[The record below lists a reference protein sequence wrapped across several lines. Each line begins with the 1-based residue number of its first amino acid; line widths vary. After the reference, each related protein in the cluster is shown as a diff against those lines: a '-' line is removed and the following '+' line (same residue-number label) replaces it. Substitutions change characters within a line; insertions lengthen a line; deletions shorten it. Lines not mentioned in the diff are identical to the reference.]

1 MMKSKLLL
9 ISLILP
15 SVLVMC
21 CRDTTSLKLPWSQE
35 LQDALDNGL
44 KTNGGSGVS
53 AAVIV
58 TGKGKWVGVSGV
70 SDLKTGQSIQPDM
83 LFDVASAGKTFTA
96 ALVLQLVEEGKLSL
110 EDPLHKW
117 LPDFP
122 NINNNATVRQLLNH
136 TSGISHI
143 AANRQYWSA
152 VFAHPDSLW
161 TPEDVLR
168 FVPEPRFP
176 PGGGWHYSSTN
187 YILLGMIVE
196 KATASTL
203 NVQLRN
209 RLLVPLRLN
218 NTFPPLDGE
227 ARESRVFAHAHFDL
241 NEDGELDDM
250 GSLSR
255 KSLFSSAWAAGPVV
269 STAEDLAQWAEYLYS
284 GRVLKKESLD
294 QMTDFHRPTPGEP
307 LISGYGLGTAEI
319 RGEFLGGERVWG
331 HLGWQ
336 PGYMTAMLYFPDHS
350 VSMAVL
356 INDNNEKCITSIT
369 VGLWGIVKHHL
380 EESGRQ

>member
-1 MMKSKLLL
+1 MKAKLLL
-9 ISLILP
+9 ISLILLFVP
-15 SVLVMC
+15 VMC
-21 CRDTTSLKLPWSQE
+21 YRDTASRKLPWSQE
-35 LQDALDNGL
+35 LQDALDDGL
-44 KTNGGSGVS
+44 KTNGGTGAS
-53 AAVIV
+53 AAVNV
-58 TGKGKWVGVSGV
+58 ADEGEWAGVSGM
-70 SDLKTGQSIQPDM
+70 SDLKTGQSIQTDM
-83 LFDVASAGKTFTA
+83 LFDVASVGKTFTA
-96 ALVLQLVEEGKLSL
+96 ALVLQLAEEGTLSL
-110 EDPLHKW
+110 DDPLHKW

-122 NINNNATVRQLLNH
+122 NINSSATVRQLLNH

-143 AANRQYWSA
+143 AANRRYWSA
-152 VFAHPDSLW
+152 VFADPDSLW
-161 TPEDVLR
+161 APDDVLR

-209 RLLVPLRLN
+209 RLLVPLKLN
-218 NTFPPLDGE
+218 NTFPPIDGE
-227 ARESRVFAHAHFDL
+227 AIESRVFAHAHFDL

-255 KSLFSSAWAAGPVV
+255 NSLFSSAWAAGPVV
-269 STAEDLAQWAEYLYS
+269 STAEDLARWAEYLYS
-284 GRVLKKESLD
+284 DRVLKKESLD

-307 LISGYGLGTAEI
+307 FMSGYGLGTAEI

-336 PGYMTAMLYFPDHS
+336 PGYMTAMLFFPEHS

-356 INDNNEKCITSIT
+356 INDNNEECITAIT
-369 VGLWGIVKHHL
+369 VGLWGIVKDHL

>member
-1 MMKSKLLL
+1 MKSKLLL

-15 SVLVMC
+15 FVLVMC
-21 CRDTTSLKLPWSQE
+21 YRDTTSRKLPWSQE

-58 TGKGKWVGVSGV
+58 TGEGEWVGVSGM

-83 LFDVASAGKTFTA
+83 LFDVASVGKTFTA
-96 ALVLQLVEEGKLSL
+96 ALVLQLAEEGNLSL

-152 VFAHPDSLW
+152 VFADPDSLW
-161 TPEDVLR
+161 APEDVLR
-168 FVPEPRFP
+168 FVQEPRFP

-218 NTFPPLDGE
+218 NTFPPIDGE
-227 ARESRVFAHAHFDL
+227 ARESRVFAHAYFDL

-255 KSLFSSAWAAGPVV
+255 NSLFSSAWAAGPVV
-269 STAEDLAQWAEYLYS
+269 STAEDLAKWAEYLYS
-284 GRVLKKESLD
+284 DRVLKKESLD
-294 QMTDFHRPTPGEP
+294 QMIDFYRPTPGEP
-307 LISGYGLGTAEI
+307 FISGYGLGTAEI

-380 EESGRQ
+380 EESARQ